1 MKLQPPPVVNK
12 QVTDDMLRWVMLQPN
27 TVTMNTTTNEFTIT
41 PGKGAKDFPI
51 DLMLRAV
58 MVRELIDI
66 LSFNHFTAYQQV
78 NHSLMVKKRGWEF
91 VIDNILDLMPFPDY
105 LPHQI
110 NKAYECWK
118 YEQDNLDRA
127 MSYELSKPQYSLYKD
142 PYPSREH
149 LEKVKQMITD
159 SMGVS
164 AELLGNNDSRSDIV
178 REAEDSIDDTNK
190 D

>member
-1 MKLQPPPVVNK
+1 MKLHPPPVVNK
-12 QVTDDMLRWVMLQPN
+12 QVTADMLHWVMLQPN
-27 TVTMNTTTNEFTIT
+27 TITMNRTTNEFTIT
-41 PGKGAKDFPI
+41 PAPSAKDFPI

-78 NHSLMVKKRGWEF
+78 NHSLIVKKRGWEF
-91 VIDNILDLMPFPDY
+91 VIENILDLMPFPDY

-118 YEQDNLDRA
+118 YEQDNLNRV
-127 MSYELSKPQYSLYKD
+127 MSYELSKPQYNLYTG

-149 LEKVKQMITD
+149 LEEV
-159 SMGVS
+159 
-164 AELLGNNDSRSDIV
+164 RRIV
-178 REAEDSIDDTNK
+178 EDSINDNDK